1 LRQISVSNFLVKTKL
16 ILVVLFALVLVLIF
30 VLNRFRVRPM
40 PLSLGAN
47 SSRNTAGVKEAPDTC
62 ISSSDPTRVV
72 LLRVSNGGRISIN
85 SEPVDDQQ
93 LPQRLR
99 QIYRTR
105 AQRVLYFLADADT
118 SSRRIADI
126 VDAAQHI
133 PADTT
138 GEWPVPKELQ
148 STNNVLNI
156 QLRLVTSRAINA
168 RCPNGYFNF
177 VTQGL
182 PVSP

>member
-1 LRQISVSNFLVKTKL
+1 VKTKL

-30 VLNRFRVRPM
+30 VLNKFRVRPM
-40 PLSLGAN
+40 RLSLGDTN
-47 SSRNTAGVKEAPDTC
+47 SRSTAGVKEAPDTC
-62 ISSSDPTRVV
+62 ISSSDPARVV
-72 LLRVSNGGRISIN
+72 LLSVSDGGRISIN
-85 SEPVDDQQ
+85 SEPVDDHQ

-105 AQRVLYFLADADT
+105 AERVLYFLADTDT
-118 SSRRIADI
+118 SSQRIADI
-126 VDAAQHI
+126 VDVAQHI

-138 GEWPVPKELQ
+138 GEWPLPKELQ
-148 STNNVLNI
+148 STNSVLNI

-168 RCPNGYFNF
+168 PCPKGYFNW